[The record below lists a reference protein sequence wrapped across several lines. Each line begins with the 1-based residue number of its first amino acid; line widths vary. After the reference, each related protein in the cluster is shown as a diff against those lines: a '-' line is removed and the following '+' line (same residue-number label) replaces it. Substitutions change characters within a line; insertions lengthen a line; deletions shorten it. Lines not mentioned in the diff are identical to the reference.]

1 MEWIKRQMGTNP
13 LYSERMVALRP
24 HEAKVIVSA
33 FEQPLNDYKEQLET
47 LKTMRLQGEPTTR
60 AQDYQQLLLE
70 EIIDVVGEFVSLI
83 TDSQYE
89 N

>member
-1 MEWIKRQMGTNP
+1 
-13 LYSERMVALRP
+13 
-24 HEAKVIVSA
+24 
-33 FEQPLNDYKEQLET
+33 
-47 LKTMRLQGEPTTR
+47 MRLQGEPTTR

-83 TDSQYE
+83 TDTQYE